1 MKLLFWLALVLESSA
16 LFYFLYKAWKVPQ
29 DYSYTDGQYSK
40 VLIPAAVLALIV
52 ISALLA
58 RFAFNAPK
66 TAFYLSI
73 SPAIMLVLSM
83 VGMMVASIFVG
94 GKWH

>member
-1 MKLLFWLALVLESSA
+1 MKFMFWFALTLEGSA
-16 LFYFLYKAWKVPQ
+16 LLYFLYKAWKVPE
-29 DYSYTDGQYSK
+29 DYSYTNGQYSK
-40 VLIPAAVLALIV
+40 VLIPAAVLALIIV
-52 ISALLA
+52 SALVA